1 MVRIVWS
8 KNAKEEIESIFEYW
22 NNRNKSTRYSLKI
35 KSQITLALNL
45 ILHQSKIGLSSNI
58 ARVRM
63 KLILKNYYLIYQLK
77 DDELHVLQ
85 FWDVRQN
92 PINTKFKKD

>member
-22 NNRNKSTRYSLKI
+22 NNRNNSTRYSQKI
-35 KSQITLALNL
+35 KSQINLALNL
-45 ILHQSKIGLSSNI
+45 ILHQSKIGLPSNI
-58 ARVRM
+58 SGVRM